1 MIKSGLRCGFEYL
14 ACEYAY
20 EYLTLGFF
28 DDLDEIFTPL
38 MASKLAGD
46 RTLRSKKLDVEQRI
60 CALRHKDRATGKTQI
75 IRQNAALVCRAFD
88 LPLKSVGFLE
98 FILLLN
104 SNPAFYSF
112 ISSLDTHDYSEQM
125 GMLTCEIVDT
135 SHDVVQETIERL
147 HIDGFLVG
155 STLTPVAE
163 LLIPKNLMSGLKQRV
178 IETKEDL
185 LKSVLVESKAPQF
198 SLAQFPHVNTELIES
213 FFVSATLENQ
223 HGINLLL
230 HGDPGTGKTEFARSL
245 ARVSGRK
252 LFEVQALTVRHGQF
266 DEEFAQTKASKQRLN
281 YLLLLQKLLSD
292 AENTVLLIDECE
304 NIFSSS
310 DEFYSKELLHRVL
323 EATKVPCIWIT
334 NHVDMIEHSYI
345 RRFSLVVEVAAPD
358 RSVMLNIAKELCKGL
373 RVSQS
378 FIQRLG
384 SIKHMSPALIAN
396 GSHVAKTI
404 GVHRQ
409 DAESIIEEVVENS
422 LRACELWSNEIS
434 YSQQMEF
441 EPEFLNFKQSTETV
455 EQIRHAISE
464 GHPIRVL
471 LCGPPGTG
479 KTAFAHFMAET
490 FKRDLMR
497 VKCSDVLDK
506 YVGESEKNIARI
518 FRTAHKEKQLLLLDE
533 VDSLL
538 ASRERLQAQHET
550 QLVNELLT
558 QIECFTQPL
567 FAATNFESSL
577 DKAVLRRFDFKLEC
591 DYLTPEQVIALY
603 KKVLQLKQLTS
614 DEDHQLRRLRNLTP
628 GDFAILSRRML
639 FQPLQNHRLSAVT
652 VLAEENNRKA
662 TTTTIGFV
670 K

>member
-88 LPLKSVGFLE
+88 LSLKSVGFLE

-104 SNPAFYSF
+104 SNPAFFSF
-112 ISSLDTHDYSEQM
+112 ISSLDAHDYSEQM

-147 HIDGFLVG
+147 HIDGFLLG
-155 STLTPVAE
+155 STLTPVAD

-266 DEEFAQTKASKQRLN
+266 DEESAQTKASRQRLN

-409 DAESIIEEVVENS
+409 EAESIIEEVVENS

-441 EPEFLNFKQSTETV
+441 EPEFLNFRQSTETV

>member
-28 DDLDEIFTPL
+28 DDLEEIFTPL

-60 CALRHKDRATGKTQI
+60 CALRHKDRATAKTQI

-112 ISSLDTHDYSEQM
+112 ISSLDAHDYSEQM

-147 HIDGFLVG
+147 HIDGFLLG
-155 STLTPVAE
+155 STLTPVAD
-163 LLIPKNLMSGLKQRV
+163 LLIPKNLMGGLKQRV

-185 LKSVLVESKAPQF
+185 LKSVLIESKAPQF

-266 DEEFAQTKASKQRLN
+266 DEESAQTKASRQRLN

-334 NHVDMIEHSYI
+334 NHVGMIEHSYI
-345 RRFSLVVEVAAPD
+345 RRFSLVVEVSAPD

-409 DAESIIEEVVENS
+409 EAESIIEEVVENS

-441 EPEFLNFKQSTETV
+441 EPEFLNFRQSTETV

-464 GHPIRVL
+464 GQPIRVL

>member
-1 MIKSGLRCGFEYL
+1 MIRTGFRSGFEYL

-20 EYLTLGFF
+20 QYLTLGVFE
-28 DDLDEIFTPL
+28 DLDEIFTPL
-38 MASKLAGD
+38 MASKLAGNK
-46 RTLRSKKLDVEQRI
+46 TLRSKKLDVEQRI
-60 CALRHKDRATGKTQI
+60 GALLHKDRAKDKTEI
-75 IRQNAALVCRAFD
+75 IRKNAALICRAFE
-88 LPLKSVGFLE
+88 LPLKSVALLE

-104 SNPAFYSF
+104 SNPAFLSF
-112 ISSLDTHDYSEQM
+112 ISSLDAHDYSEQM
-125 GMLTCEIVDT
+125 GMLTCEILEI
-135 SHDVVQETIERL
+135 SHDIACETIERL
-147 HIDGFLVG
+147 HADGFIQG

-163 LLIPKNLMSGLKQRV
+163 LIIPKNLMNSLKQRV
-178 IETKEDL
+178 LATKEEL
-185 LKSVLVESKAPQF
+185 LDSVLIESKQPKFA
-198 SLAQFPHVNTELIES
+198 LDQFPHVNTELIHS
-213 FFVSATLENQ
+213 FFKNATQKRQL
-223 HGINLLL
+223 GINLLL
-230 HGDPGTGKTEFARSL
+230 HGEPGTGKTEFARSL
-245 ARVSGRK
+245 ARVCGRK
-252 LFEVQALTVRHGQF
+252 LFEVQAITVRYGQF
-266 DEEFAQTKASKQRLN
+266 EDELHNTKASRQRLN
-281 YLLLLQKLLSD
+281 YLLLLQKLLCD

-323 EATKVPCIWIT
+323 EVTKVPCIWIT
-334 NHVDMIEHSYI
+334 NHVGMIEHSYI
-345 RRFSLVVEVAAPD
+345 RRFSLVAEVSAPD

-384 SIKHMSPALIAN
+384 SIKNMSPALIAN

-404 GVHRQ
+404 GVRQ
-409 DAESIIEEVVENS
+409 QEAESIIEEVVENS
-422 LRACELWSNEIS
+422 LRASELWNNEIS
-434 YSQQMEF
+434 YSQQMQF
-441 EPEFLNFKQSTETV
+441 EPDFLNFKQSVETV
-455 EQIRHAISE
+455 DHIRHAISA

-506 YVGESEKNIARI
+506 YVGESEKNIANL
-518 FRTAHKEKQLLLLDE
+518 FRKAHREKQLLLLDE

-538 ASRERLQAQHET
+538 ASRERLQAHHET

-603 KKVLQLKQLTS
+603 KKVLQLKQIS
-614 DEDHQLRRLRNLTP
+614 AEEEHQLRVLRNLTP
-628 GDFAILSRRML
+628 GDFAILSRRIL
-639 FQPLQNHRLSAVT
+639 FQPLQNHRLSAAT
-652 VLAEENNRKA
+652 VLAEENNRKS